1 MALIDLKMSKKDMAE
16 EASPVSAENQNP
28 YPYGACLHLDTDELE
43 KLKIK
48 ELPAVG
54 DEYHIRAVGRVTSVS
69 SNESVGGE
77 RRVLDIQIEMME
89 LTHEDE
95 AEAEPDS
102 VAEEEA
108 EDAENSAVSGAKTR
122 TIMHSTYRGRS

>member
-1 MALIDLKMSKKDMAE
+1 MALIDLKMSKADMAE
-16 EASPVSAENQNP
+16 ESSPASPENQNP

-43 KLKIK
+43 KLGVDK
-48 ELPAVG
+48 LPQVG

-69 SNESVGGE
+69 SNESLGGKAE
-77 RRVLDIQIEMME
+77 NMSVQIEMME
-89 LTHEDE
+89 LVHEDE

-108 EDAENSAVSGAKTR
+108 EDAENAQVTGGAKR
-122 TIMHSTYRGRS
+122 TIMHTTYRGRQ

>member
-48 ELPAVG
+48 ELPTVG

-69 SNESVGGE
+69 SNESLGGE